1 MGKEGL
7 KLRNKSHVNHKSAI
21 KPLWAGEEFFPFLK
35 TFRRS
40 ACLL

>member
-21 KPLWAGEEFFPFLK
+21 NPLWAGEEFFPFLK
-35 TFRRS
+35 LSGNPFTM
-40 ACLL
+40 